1 MVELLLKKINYQ
13 INNEDELQGQAVL
26 INYGESL
33 NLYKLVDQEHN
44 ISGGGA
50 FDVKGAKK
58 YFSEKIKKMFDAEVT
73 FLQNYEKIL

>member
-26 INYGESL
+26 INYGEDL
-33 NLYKLVDQEHN
+33 NLYKLVDQEHS

-58 YFSEKIKKMFDAEVT
+58 YFSEKIKKMFCADVT
-73 FLQNYEKIL
+73 FSPNYEKIL